1 MWDWVI
7 WDACARLG
15 SPRPS
20 ARGVSARPS
29 GVDELAHTRGISSAD
44 MKNVANEK
52 AACSNEVRPQNAA
65 AGCGAARRVAWRVQ
79 RLVAYSS
86 NSDGGQPF
94 L

>member
-1 MWDWVI
+1 MWEWVI

-52 AACSNEVRPQNAA
+52 AALFE
-65 AGCGAARRVAWRVQ
+65 
-79 RLVAYSS
+79 
-86 NSDGGQPF
+86 
-94 L
+94 